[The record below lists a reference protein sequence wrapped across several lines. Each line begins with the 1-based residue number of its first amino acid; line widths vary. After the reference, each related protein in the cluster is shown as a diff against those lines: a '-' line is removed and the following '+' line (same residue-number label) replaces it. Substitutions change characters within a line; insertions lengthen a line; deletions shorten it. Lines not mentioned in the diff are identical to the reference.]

1 MKCRIRIYFELHWS
15 ATRVSDNAKT
25 VAKPQEFLNFK
36 LIIKS
41 MPKLSFWI
49 NFRIICQIG
58 CLSLTVVEFQL
69 IGKSLYSIQYIGLG
83 MQHAGTPTPSS
94 PTFRYGGVEDQRDVG
109 VAEGGVAAP
118 HPEPGHHPTHALLEK
133 FSRISLYLTDDAIA
147 KLYVT

>member
-15 ATRVSDNAKT
+15 ATRVSDNAET
-25 VAKPQEFLNFK
+25 VAKPQEFVNYK
-36 LIIKS
+36 LIIRS

-49 NFRIICQIG
+49 NFRIICH
-58 CLSLTVVEFQL
+58 SLTIVEFQL
-69 IGKSLYSIQYIGLG
+69 IVKSLYSKQYIGLG
-83 MQHAGTPTPSS
+83 MQHAGTPTPFS